1 MTEDAPL
8 EPVAPEPAPPAGSTD
23 PTEPVPTAAA
33 AAAAGTAPWPTSPP
47 VAPAP
52 PSPPRSNTVAVPKWL
67 VFVVGAV
74 VFALLGFAIGWVAA
88 PGGDS
93 TTVRFPNRGFFN
105 GPNAPDNGSNGF
117 FGPGGGAANGG
128 GARRQ
133 PTTPSAPQ
141 QSGAFLGVATDAS
154 TKPAGARILRVVA
167 GSPAA
172 EGGLK
177 ANDVITKVDG
187 ATVSSPQQLGNRISA
202 HQDGDRVTIT
212 YVRGGTTDTASVTLA
227 SRSSLDIPTPSTT
240 QPGL

>member
-33 AAAAGTAPWPTSPP
+33 AAGAAPGTAPWPTSPP

-105 GPNAPDNGSNGF
+105 GPNNGSNGF
-117 FGPGGGAANGG
+117 LGPGGGAGNGG
-128 GARRQ
+128 GAQ

-141 QSGAFLGVATDAS
+141 PSGAFLGVATEAS
-154 TKPAGARILRVVA
+154 TDPTGARILRVVA

-172 EGGLK
+172 DGGLK
-177 ANDVITKVDG
+177 TNDVITKVDG
-187 ATVSSPQQLGNRISA
+187 ATVTSPQQLGNRIAA

-212 YVRGGTTDTASVTLA
+212 YVRGGTTNTTSVTLA
-227 SRSSLDIPTPSTT
+227 SRSSLDVPTPSTT